1 MTCFGKTFVHFRNHL
16 FTDRDVLGKRGDC
29 SKRWLISVSHFEKF
43 CLSCFP
49 PAGQVLQRSDQEFI
63 VHKRR
68 GVNGSVTQ
76 GAVMVRTVCCLLQC
90 KALWLALISRH
101 SNVFMFSSYICS
113 DTLMCWRPKW
123 EVLKTICFFPI

>member
-1 MTCFGKTFVHFRNHL
+1 MMRGHCDSLLLGAGDTSCNRRSPNACFAYVQHME
-16 FTDRDVLGKRGDC
+16 
-29 SKRWLISVSHFEKF
+29 WLQ
-43 CLSCFP
+43 
-49 PAGQVLQRSDQEFI
+49 GQVLQRSDQEFI

-123 EVLKTICFFPI
+123 EKNDSNHFEQSRKM